1 MLARVPPSAT
11 HTPHQGLGAKVC
23 RRRNKLRVDL
33 SMHKARVML
42 AYVSDVPCCR
52 FGHNASAPSI
62 IYMYIYVYTYIYV
75 KWTED
80 SHCAQICNMARRIRR
95 QASPGLCA
103 LRGRLAFW
111 FRLLQTF
118 TPGGGVCCR
127 GRRMCEHT
135 CPVVLS
141 SSKSIPKQGTS
152 SDDHVDD
159 ELTPEDAKATCP

>member
-1 MLARVPPSAT
+1 MRKLSGQALSKLSKRT
-11 HTPHQGLGAKVC
+11 AKMRC
-23 RRRNKLRVDL
+23 
-33 SMHKARVML
+33 
-42 AYVSDVPCCR
+42 CCR
-52 FGHNASAPSI
+52 SAGPTREPWMI
-62 IYMYIYVYTYIYV
+62 YIYIYMYVHIYIYV

-103 LRGRLAFW
+103 LRDRLAFL

-118 TPGGGVCCR
+118 APDGGVCCR